1 MSKINTV
8 RGTIKRITQLE
19 KKGEFQF
26 RKLILSTD
34 DKYPQ
39 TVAIDFTQNNV
50 GLLDVWNDGD
60 QVEVFYNLRGR
71 EYERDGK
78 IVYFTSV
85 NGWSVK
91 GLEGEISSQVQ
102 APDRDDDLPF

>member
-8 RGTIKRITQLE
+8 KGSIKRITKLE
-19 KKGEFQF
+19 HRGEFKF
-26 RKLILSTD
+26 KKLILSTD

-50 GLLDVWNDGD
+50 GLLDVWNEGD

-78 IVYFTSV
+78 IVYFTSI

-91 GLEGEISSQVQ
+91 GLGDEISTQAQ